1 MSNLDKL
8 RAKNKAAQEMKAQNQ
23 AKKSENLVDDIIQ
36 SGISYEEA
44 SGDDS
49 QNVNQKE
56 NQNEKNTEE
65 IVKDV
70 INEKIEEDEKK
81 VLATE
86 SPERVLNDEERNNV
100 SMEAENTVEPPLN
113 ASEGKMAKR
122 TAKEA
127 TKGRRNTKTSEEQQT
142 IKAAISLVASKKENK
157 SVRKSFLI
165 KESSNEKLKILADQL
180 GTSENDVINQILE
193 SVLSDV
199 E

>member
-36 SGISYEEA
+36 SGVSYEEA
-44 SGDDS
+44 SNDETKKETVTAENITENAE
-49 QNVNQKE
+49 NVKKE
-56 NQNEKNTEE
+56 EN
-65 IVKDV
+65 
-70 INEKIEEDEKK
+70 EKK
-81 VLATE
+81 VPVTE
-86 SPERVLNDEERNNV
+86 SPKQPINEDQGKDVSIEEKN
-100 SMEAENTVEPPLN
+100 AVETPLN
-113 ASEGKMAKR
+113 ASEGKMTKKPSR
-122 TAKEA
+122 EA
-127 TKGRRNTKTSEEQQT
+127 VKSKKSTKGAEEQQT
-142 IKAAISLVASKKENK
+142 IKAAISLVASRRENK

>member
-36 SGISYEEA
+36 SGVSYEEA
-44 SGDDS
+44 SNDEAKKETVTAENITENAE
-49 QNVNQKE
+49 NVKKE
-56 NQNEKNTEE
+56 ENEEKVPVTESSKQPINEDQGKDVSIEEKN
-65 IVKDV
+65 
-70 INEKIEEDEKK
+70 
-81 VLATE
+81 A
-86 SPERVLNDEERNNV
+86 
-100 SMEAENTVEPPLN
+100 VETPLN
-113 ASEGKMAKR
+113 ASEGKVTKKPSR
-122 TAKEA
+122 EA
-127 TKGRRNTKTSEEQQT
+127 VKSKKSTKGAEEQQT
-142 IKAAISLVASKKENK
+142 IKAAISLVASRRENK

>member
-36 SGISYEEA
+36 SGMSYEEA
-44 SGDDS
+44 SNDES
-49 QNVNQKE
+49 KNETVTAE
-56 NQNEKNTEE
+56 NTTENAE
-65 IVKDV
+65 NIK
-70 INEKIEEDEKK
+70 KEEDEKK
-81 VLATE
+81 VPVTE
-86 SPERVLNDEERNNV
+86 SSKQPINEGQGKDVSVEE
-100 SMEAENTVEPPLN
+100 ENAVETPLN
-113 ASEGKMAKR
+113 ASEGKTTKKPSR
-122 TAKEA
+122 EA
-127 TKGRRNTKTSEEQQT
+127 VKSKKSTKGAEEQQT
-142 IKAAISLVASKKENK
+142 IKAAISLVASRRENK

>member
-36 SGISYEEA
+36 SGVSYEEA
-44 SGDDS
+44 SNDEIKKETIKAENATE
-49 QNVNQKE
+49 NVQTVN
-56 NQNEKNTEE
+56 
-65 IVKDV
+65 
-70 INEKIEEDEKK
+70 IEENKTK
-81 VLATE
+81 VPVTE
-86 SPERVLNDEERNNV
+86 SPKQPLNEDEGKDV
-100 SMEAENTVEPPLN
+100 SVEEKNLVETHLN
-113 ASEGKMAKR
+113 ASEGKTTKKPARETTKSR
-122 TAKEA
+122 KS
-127 TKGRRNTKTSEEQQT
+127 TKGAEEQQT
-142 IKAAISLVASKKENK
+142 IKAAISLVASRRENK

>member
-36 SGISYEEA
+36 SGVSYEEA
-44 SGDDS
+44 SNDEAK
-49 QNVNQKE
+49 KE
-56 NQNEKNTEE
+56 TVTAENNTENAE
-65 IVKDV
+65 NIK
-70 INEKIEEDEKK
+70 KEENEKK
-81 VLATE
+81 VPATE
-86 SPERVLNDEERNNV
+86 SSKQPINEDQGKDVSVEE
-100 SMEAENTVEPPLN
+100 ENAVEPPLN
-113 ASEGKMAKR
+113 VSEGKTTKKPSR
-122 TAKEA
+122 EA
-127 TKGRRNTKTSEEQQT
+127 VKSKKSTKGAEEQQT
-142 IKAAISLVASKKENK
+142 IKAAISLVASRRENK

>member
-36 SGISYEEA
+36 SGVSYEEA
-44 SGDDS
+44 SNDEAK
-49 QNVNQKE
+49 KE
-56 NQNEKNTEE
+56 TVTAENTTEKVENIKKEE
-65 IVKDV
+65 
-70 INEKIEEDEKK
+70 NEKK
-81 VLATE
+81 VPVTE
-86 SPERVLNDEERNNV
+86 SSKQPINEDQGKDVSVEE
-100 SMEAENTVEPPLN
+100 ENAVETPLN
-113 ASEGKMAKR
+113 ASEGKITKKPSR
-122 TAKEA
+122 EA
-127 TKGRRNTKTSEEQQT
+127 VKSKKSTKGAEEQQT
-142 IKAAISLVASKKENK
+142 IKAAISLVASRRENK

>member
-36 SGISYEEA
+36 SGVSYEEA
-44 SGDDS
+44 SNDEAKKETVTAENTTE
-49 QNVNQKE
+49 NVENIKKE
-56 NQNEKNTEE
+56 EN
-65 IVKDV
+65 
-70 INEKIEEDEKK
+70 EKK
-81 VLATE
+81 VPVTE
-86 SPERVLNDEERNNV
+86 SSKQPINEDKGKDVSIEE
-100 SMEAENTVEPPLN
+100 ENAVETPLN
-113 ASEGKMAKR
+113 ASEGKTTKKPSR
-122 TAKEA
+122 EA
-127 TKGRRNTKTSEEQQT
+127 VKSKKSTKGAEEQQT
-142 IKAAISLVASKKENK
+142 IKAAISLVASRRENK

>member
-23 AKKSENLVDDIIQ
+23 VKKSENLVDDIIQ
-36 SGISYEEA
+36 SGVSYEEA
-44 SGDDS
+44 SNDEAK
-49 QNVNQKE
+49 KE
-56 NQNEKNTEE
+56 TVTAENITENAE
-65 IVKDV
+65 NAK
-70 INEKIEEDEKK
+70 KEENEKK
-81 VLATE
+81 VPVTE
-86 SPERVLNDEERNNV
+86 SPKQPINEDQGKDVSIEEKSV
-100 SMEAENTVEPPLN
+100 VETPLN
-113 ASEGKMAKR
+113 ASEGKTTKKPSR
-122 TAKEA
+122 EA
-127 TKGRRNTKTSEEQQT
+127 VKSKKSTKGAEEQQT
-142 IKAAISLVASKKENK
+142 IKAAISLVASRRENK

>member
-36 SGISYEEA
+36 SGVSYEEA
-44 SGDDS
+44 SNDES
-49 QNVNQKE
+49 KKE
-56 NQNEKNTEE
+56 TVTAENTTENAENIKKEE
-65 IVKDV
+65 
-70 INEKIEEDEKK
+70 NEKK
-81 VLATE
+81 VPATE
-86 SPERVLNDEERNNV
+86 SSKQPINEGQGKDVSVEE
-100 SMEAENTVEPPLN
+100 ENAVEPPLN
-113 ASEGKMAKR
+113 ASEGKTTKKPSR
-122 TAKEA
+122 EA
-127 TKGRRNTKTSEEQQT
+127 VKSKKSTKGAEEQQT
-142 IKAAISLVASKKENK
+142 IKAAISLVASRRENK

>member
-36 SGISYEEA
+36 SGVSYEEA
-44 SGDDS
+44 SNDEAKKETVTAE
-49 QNVNQKE
+49 NVTENAENVKKE
-56 NQNEKNTEE
+56 EN
-65 IVKDV
+65 
-70 INEKIEEDEKK
+70 EKK
-81 VLATE
+81 VPVTE
-86 SPERVLNDEERNNV
+86 SPKQPINEDQGKDVSIEEKN
-100 SMEAENTVEPPLN
+100 AVETPLN
-113 ASEGKMAKR
+113 ASEGKMTKKPSR
-122 TAKEA
+122 EA
-127 TKGRRNTKTSEEQQT
+127 VKSKKSSKGAEEQQT
-142 IKAAISLVASKKENK
+142 IKAAISLVASRRENK

>member
-36 SGISYEEA
+36 SGVSYEEA
-44 SGDDS
+44 SNDES
-49 QNVNQKE
+49 KKE
-56 NQNEKNTEE
+56 TVTAENTTENAENIKKEE
-65 IVKDV
+65 I
-70 INEKIEEDEKK
+70 EKK
-81 VLATE
+81 VPVTE
-86 SPERVLNDEERNNV
+86 SSKQPINEGQGKDVSVEE
-100 SMEAENTVEPPLN
+100 ENAVETPLN
-113 ASEGKMAKR
+113 TSEGKTTKKPSR
-122 TAKEA
+122 EA
-127 TKGRRNTKTSEEQQT
+127 VKSKKSTKGAEEQQT
-142 IKAAISLVASKKENK
+142 IKAAISLVASRRENK

>member
-23 AKKSENLVDDIIQ
+23 VKKSENLVDDIIQ
-36 SGISYEEA
+36 SGMSYEEA
-44 SGDDS
+44 SNDES
-49 QNVNQKE
+49 KKETVTAENTTENVENIKKKE
-56 NQNEKNTEE
+56 N
-65 IVKDV
+65 
-70 INEKIEEDEKK
+70 EKK
-81 VLATE
+81 VPATE
-86 SPERVLNDEERNNV
+86 SSKQTINEGQGKDV
-100 SMEAENTVEPPLN
+100 SVEGENAVEAHLN
-113 ASEGKMAKR
+113 ASEGKTTKKPSR
-122 TAKEA
+122 EA
-127 TKGRRNTKTSEEQQT
+127 VKSKKSTKGAEEQQT
-142 IKAAISLVASKKENK
+142 IKAAISLVASRRENK

>member
-23 AKKSENLVDDIIQ
+23 VKKSENLVDDIIQ
-36 SGISYEEA
+36 SGVSYEEA
-44 SGDDS
+44 SNDEAK
-49 QNVNQKE
+49 KE
-56 NQNEKNTEE
+56 TVTAENITENAE
-65 IVKDV
+65 NAK
-70 INEKIEEDEKK
+70 KEENEKK
-81 VLATE
+81 VPVTE
-86 SPERVLNDEERNNV
+86 SPKQPINEDQGKDVSIEEKN
-100 SMEAENTVEPPLN
+100 AVETPLN
-113 ASEGKMAKR
+113 ASEGKTTKKPSR
-122 TAKEA
+122 EA
-127 TKGRRNTKTSEEQQT
+127 VKSKKSTKGAEEQQT
-142 IKAAISLVASKKENK
+142 IKAAISLVASRRENK

>member
-36 SGISYEEA
+36 SGVSYEEA
-44 SGDDS
+44 SNDEAKKETVTAE
-49 QNVNQKE
+49 NVTENAENVKKE
-56 NQNEKNTEE
+56 EN
-65 IVKDV
+65 
-70 INEKIEEDEKK
+70 EKK
-81 VLATE
+81 VPVTE
-86 SPERVLNDEERNNV
+86 NPKQPINEGQGKDVSIEEKD
-100 SMEAENTVEPPLN
+100 AVEPPLN
-113 ASEGKMAKR
+113 ASEGKMTKKPSREAVKSKR
-122 TAKEA
+122 S
-127 TKGRRNTKTSEEQQT
+127 TKGAEEQQT
-142 IKAAISLVASKKENK
+142 IKAAISLVASRRENK

>member
-36 SGISYEEA
+36 SGVSYEEA
-44 SGDDS
+44 SNDEAKKETVTAE
-49 QNVNQKE
+49 NVTENAENVKKE
-56 NQNEKNTEE
+56 EN
-65 IVKDV
+65 
-70 INEKIEEDEKK
+70 EKK
-81 VLATE
+81 VPATE
-86 SPERVLNDEERNNV
+86 SSKQPINEDQGKDVSIEEKN
-100 SMEAENTVEPPLN
+100 AVEPPLN
-113 ASEGKMAKR
+113 ASEGKMTKKPSR
-122 TAKEA
+122 EA
-127 TKGRRNTKTSEEQQT
+127 VKSKKSTKGAEEQQT
-142 IKAAISLVASKKENK
+142 IKAAISLVASRRENK

>member
-36 SGISYEEA
+36 SGVSYEEA
-44 SGDDS
+44 SNDEAKKETVTAENTTE
-49 QNVNQKE
+49 NVENIKKE
-56 NQNEKNTEE
+56 EN
-65 IVKDV
+65 
-70 INEKIEEDEKK
+70 EKK
-81 VLATE
+81 VPVTE
-86 SPERVLNDEERNNV
+86 SSKQPINEGQGKDVSGEE
-100 SMEAENTVEPPLN
+100 ENAVETPLN
-113 ASEGKMAKR
+113 ASEGKTTKKPSR
-122 TAKEA
+122 EA
-127 TKGRRNTKTSEEQQT
+127 VKSKKSTKGAEEQQT
-142 IKAAISLVASKKENK
+142 IKAAISLVASRRENK

>member
-36 SGISYEEA
+36 SGVSYEEA
-44 SGDDS
+44 SNDEAK
-49 QNVNQKE
+49 KE
-56 NQNEKNTEE
+56 TVTAENITENTEN
-65 IVKDV
+65 VK
-70 INEKIEEDEKK
+70 KEENEKK
-81 VLATE
+81 VPATE
-86 SPERVLNDEERNNV
+86 SSKQPINEGQGKDVSIEEKN
-100 SMEAENTVEPPLN
+100 AVEPPLN
-113 ASEGKMAKR
+113 ASEGKMTKKPSR
-122 TAKEA
+122 EA
-127 TKGRRNTKTSEEQQT
+127 VKSKKSTKGAEEQQT
-142 IKAAISLVASKKENK
+142 IKAAISLVASRRENK

>member
-36 SGISYEEA
+36 SGVSYEEA
-44 SGDDS
+44 SNDEAKKETVTAENITENAE
-49 QNVNQKE
+49 NVKKE
-56 NQNEKNTEE
+56 EN
-65 IVKDV
+65 
-70 INEKIEEDEKK
+70 EKK
-81 VLATE
+81 VPVTE
-86 SPERVLNDEERNNV
+86 SSKQPINEDQGKDVSIEEENAVETPLND
-100 SMEAENTVEPPLN
+100 
-113 ASEGKMAKR
+113 SEGKMTKKPSREAVKSKR
-122 TAKEA
+122 S
-127 TKGRRNTKTSEEQQT
+127 TKGAEEQQT
-142 IKAAISLVASKKENK
+142 IKAAISLVASRRENK

>member
-36 SGISYEEA
+36 SGVSYEEA
-44 SGDDS
+44 SNDEAK
-49 QNVNQKE
+49 KE
-56 NQNEKNTEE
+56 TVTAENTTENAENIKKEE
-65 IVKDV
+65 
-70 INEKIEEDEKK
+70 NEKK
-81 VLATE
+81 VPVTE
-86 SPERVLNDEERNNV
+86 SSKQPINEDQGKDVSVEEKN
-100 SMEAENTVEPPLN
+100 AVETPLN
-113 ASEGKMAKR
+113 ASEGKTTKKPSR
-122 TAKEA
+122 EA
-127 TKGRRNTKTSEEQQT
+127 VKSKKSTKGAEEQQT
-142 IKAAISLVASKKENK
+142 IKAAISLVASRRENK

>member
-36 SGISYEEA
+36 SGVSYEEA
-44 SGDDS
+44 SNDEAKKETVTAENTTE
-49 QNVNQKE
+49 NVENIKKE
-56 NQNEKNTEE
+56 EN
-65 IVKDV
+65 
-70 INEKIEEDEKK
+70 EKK
-81 VLATE
+81 VPVTE
-86 SPERVLNDEERNNV
+86 SSKQPINEEQGKDV
-100 SMEAENTVEPPLN
+100 SVEEENAVETPLN
-113 ASEGKMAKR
+113 ASEGKTTKKPSR
-122 TAKEA
+122 EA
-127 TKGRRNTKTSEEQQT
+127 VKSKKSTKGAEEQQT
-142 IKAAISLVASKKENK
+142 IKAAISLVASRRENK

>member
-36 SGISYEEA
+36 SGVSYEEA
-44 SGDDS
+44 SNDEL
-49 QNVNQKE
+49 QKE
-56 NQNEKNTEE
+56 VHAVADTQ
-65 IVKDV
+65 
-70 INEKIEEDEKK
+70 EKIEIAEKEENETKVLETEAPKQALNEDEGK
-81 VLATE
+81 VV
-86 SPERVLNDEERNNV
+86 SVEE
-100 SMEAENTVEPPLN
+100 ENAVETPSN
-113 ASEGKMAKR
+113 ASEGKMVKKAV
-122 TAKEA
+122 KET
-127 TKGRRNTKTSEEQQT
+127 TKSRKNTKASEEQQT
-142 IKAAISLVASKKENK
+142 IKAAISFVASRRENK

-165 KESSNEKLKILADQL
+165 KESSNEKLKILAEQL

>member
-36 SGISYEEA
+36 SGVSYEEA
-44 SGDDS
+44 SNDEAKKETVTAEDTTE
-49 QNVNQKE
+49 NVENIKKE
-56 NQNEKNTEE
+56 EN
-65 IVKDV
+65 
-70 INEKIEEDEKK
+70 EKK
-81 VLATE
+81 VPVTE
-86 SPERVLNDEERNNV
+86 SSKQPINEGQGKDVSVEE
-100 SMEAENTVEPPLN
+100 ENAVEPPLN
-113 ASEGKMAKR
+113 ASEGKTTKKPSR
-122 TAKEA
+122 EA
-127 TKGRRNTKTSEEQQT
+127 VKSKKSTKGAEEQQT
-142 IKAAISLVASKKENK
+142 IKAAISLVASRRENK

>member
-36 SGISYEEA
+36 SGMSYEEA
-44 SGDDS
+44 SNDES
-49 QNVNQKE
+49 KKE
-56 NQNEKNTEE
+56 TVTAENTTENAENIKKEE
-65 IVKDV
+65 
-70 INEKIEEDEKK
+70 NEKK
-81 VLATE
+81 VPATE
-86 SPERVLNDEERNNV
+86 SSKQPINEGQGKDVSVEE
-100 SMEAENTVEPPLN
+100 ENAVETPLN
-113 ASEGKMAKR
+113 VSEGKTTKKSSR
-122 TAKEA
+122 EA
-127 TKGRRNTKTSEEQQT
+127 VKSKKSTKGAEEQQT
-142 IKAAISLVASKKENK
+142 IKAAISLVASRRENK

>member
-36 SGISYEEA
+36 SGVSYEEA
-44 SGDDS
+44 SNDEVKKETVTAENITENAE
-49 QNVNQKE
+49 NVKKE
-56 NQNEKNTEE
+56 EN
-65 IVKDV
+65 
-70 INEKIEEDEKK
+70 EKK
-81 VLATE
+81 VPVTE
-86 SPERVLNDEERNNV
+86 SSKQPINEGQGKDVSVEE
-100 SMEAENTVEPPLN
+100 ENAVETPLN
-113 ASEGKMAKR
+113 ASEGKTTKKPSR
-122 TAKEA
+122 EA
-127 TKGRRNTKTSEEQQT
+127 VKSKKSTKGAEEQQT
-142 IKAAISLVASKKENK
+142 IKAAISLVASRRENK

>member
-36 SGISYEEA
+36 SGVSYEEA
-44 SGDDS
+44 SNDEAKKETVTAENITENAE
-49 QNVNQKE
+49 NVKKE
-56 NQNEKNTEE
+56 EN
-65 IVKDV
+65 
-70 INEKIEEDEKK
+70 EKK
-81 VLATE
+81 VPVTE
-86 SPERVLNDEERNNV
+86 SSKQPINEDQGKDVSIEEKN
-100 SMEAENTVEPPLN
+100 AVETPLN
-113 ASEGKMAKR
+113 ASEGKMTKKPSR
-122 TAKEA
+122 EA
-127 TKGRRNTKTSEEQQT
+127 VKSKKSTKGAEEQQT
-142 IKAAISLVASKKENK
+142 IKAAISLVASRRENK

>member
-23 AKKSENLVDDIIQ
+23 VKKSENLVDDIIQ
-36 SGISYEEA
+36 SGVSYEEA
-44 SGDDS
+44 SNDESKKETVTADNTTE
-49 QNVNQKE
+49 NVENIKKE
-56 NQNEKNTEE
+56 EN
-65 IVKDV
+65 
-70 INEKIEEDEKK
+70 EKK
-81 VLATE
+81 VPVTE
-86 SPERVLNDEERNNV
+86 SSKQPINEDQGKDVSTEE
-100 SMEAENTVEPPLN
+100 ENAVETPLN
-113 ASEGKMAKR
+113 ASEGKTTKKPSR
-122 TAKEA
+122 EA
-127 TKGRRNTKTSEEQQT
+127 VKSKKSTKGAEEQQT
-142 IKAAISLVASKKENK
+142 IKAAISLVASRRENK

>member
-36 SGISYEEA
+36 SGMSYEEA
-44 SGDDS
+44 SNDES
-49 QNVNQKE
+49 KKETVTAENTTENVENIKKE
-56 NQNEKNTEE
+56 EN
-65 IVKDV
+65 
-70 INEKIEEDEKK
+70 EKK
-81 VLATE
+81 VPVTE
-86 SPERVLNDEERNNV
+86 SSKQPINEGQGKDVSVEEKN
-100 SMEAENTVEPPLN
+100 AVETPLN
-113 ASEGKMAKR
+113 ASEGKTTKKPSR
-122 TAKEA
+122 EA
-127 TKGRRNTKTSEEQQT
+127 VKSKKSTKGAEEQQT
-142 IKAAISLVASKKENK
+142 IKAAISLVASRRENK

>member
-23 AKKSENLVDDIIQ
+23 VKKSENLVDDIIQ
-36 SGISYEEA
+36 SGMSYEEA
-44 SGDDS
+44 SNDEAKKETVTAENTTE
-49 QNVNQKE
+49 NVENIKKKE
-56 NQNEKNTEE
+56 N
-65 IVKDV
+65 
-70 INEKIEEDEKK
+70 EKK
-81 VLATE
+81 VPVTE
-86 SPERVLNDEERNNV
+86 SSKQPINEGQGKDVSVEE
-100 SMEAENTVEPPLN
+100 ENAVETPLN
-113 ASEGKMAKR
+113 ASEGKTTKKPSR
-122 TAKEA
+122 EA
-127 TKGRRNTKTSEEQQT
+127 VKSKKSTKGAEEQQT
-142 IKAAISLVASKKENK
+142 IKAAISLVASRRENK

>member
-36 SGISYEEA
+36 SGVSYEEA
-44 SGDDS
+44 SNDES
-49 QNVNQKE
+49 KKETVTAENTTENVENIKKE
-56 NQNEKNTEE
+56 EN
-65 IVKDV
+65 
-70 INEKIEEDEKK
+70 EKK
-81 VLATE
+81 VPVTE
-86 SPERVLNDEERNNV
+86 SSKQPINEDQGKDVSVEE
-100 SMEAENTVEPPLN
+100 ENAVEPPLN
-113 ASEGKMAKR
+113 VSEGKTTKKPSR
-122 TAKEA
+122 EA
-127 TKGRRNTKTSEEQQT
+127 VKSKKSTKGAEEQQT
-142 IKAAISLVASKKENK
+142 IKAAISLVASRRENK

>member
-36 SGISYEEA
+36 SGVSYEEA
-44 SGDDS
+44 SNDEAKKETVTAENTTE
-49 QNVNQKE
+49 NVENIKKE
-56 NQNEKNTEE
+56 EN
-65 IVKDV
+65 
-70 INEKIEEDEKK
+70 EKK
-81 VLATE
+81 VPVTE
-86 SPERVLNDEERNNV
+86 SSKQPINEGQGKDVSVEE
-100 SMEAENTVEPPLN
+100 ENAVETPLN
-113 ASEGKMAKR
+113 ASEGKTTKKPSR
-122 TAKEA
+122 EA
-127 TKGRRNTKTSEEQQT
+127 VKSKKSTKGAEEQQT
-142 IKAAISLVASKKENK
+142 IKAAISLVASRRENK

>member
-36 SGISYEEA
+36 SGVSYEEA
-44 SGDDS
+44 SNDEAK
-49 QNVNQKE
+49 KE
-56 NQNEKNTEE
+56 TVTAEDITENTEN
-65 IVKDV
+65 VK
-70 INEKIEEDEKK
+70 EEENEKK
-81 VLATE
+81 VPAAE
-86 SPERVLNDEERNNV
+86 SSKQPINEGQGKDVSIEEKN
-100 SMEAENTVEPPLN
+100 AVETPLN
-113 ASEGKMAKR
+113 ASEGKMTKKPSREAVKSKR
-122 TAKEA
+122 S
-127 TKGRRNTKTSEEQQT
+127 TKGAEEQQT
-142 IKAAISLVASKKENK
+142 IKAAISLVASRRENK

>member
-36 SGISYEEA
+36 SGVSYEEA
-44 SGDDS
+44 SNDEAK
-49 QNVNQKE
+49 KE
-56 NQNEKNTEE
+56 TVTAENITENTEN
-65 IVKDV
+65 VK
-70 INEKIEEDEKK
+70 EEENEKK
-81 VLATE
+81 VPATE
-86 SPERVLNDEERNNV
+86 SSKQPINEGQGKDVSIEEKDV
-100 SMEAENTVEPPLN
+100 VETPLN
-113 ASEGKMAKR
+113 ASEGKMTKKPSR
-122 TAKEA
+122 EA
-127 TKGRRNTKTSEEQQT
+127 VKSKKSTKGAEEQQT
-142 IKAAISLVASKKENK
+142 IKAAISLVASRRENK

>member
-36 SGISYEEA
+36 SGVSYEEA
-44 SGDDS
+44 S
-49 QNVNQKE
+49 
-56 NQNEKNTEE
+56 
-65 IVKDV
+65 
-70 INEKIEEDEKK
+70 
-81 VLATE
+81 
-86 SPERVLNDEERNNV
+86 NDESIKETV
-100 SMEAENTVEPPLN
+100 TAENTTENAENIKKEENKKKVPVTESSKQPINEDQGKDVSVEEENAVETPLN
-113 ASEGKMAKR
+113 ASEGKTTKKPSR
-122 TAKEA
+122 EA
-127 TKGRRNTKTSEEQQT
+127 VKSKKSTKGAEEQQT
-142 IKAAISLVASKKENK
+142 IKAAISLVASRRENK

>member
-36 SGISYEEA
+36 SGVSYEEA
-44 SGDDS
+44 SNDEAKKETVTAENITENAE
-49 QNVNQKE
+49 NVKKE
-56 NQNEKNTEE
+56 EN
-65 IVKDV
+65 
-70 INEKIEEDEKK
+70 EKK
-81 VLATE
+81 VPATE
-86 SPERVLNDEERNNV
+86 SSKQPINEDQGKDV
-100 SMEAENTVEPPLN
+100 SMEEKNAVEPPLN
-113 ASEGKMAKR
+113 ASEGKMTKKPSREAAKS
-122 TAKEA
+122 KKS
-127 TKGRRNTKTSEEQQT
+127 TKGAEEQQT
-142 IKAAISLVASKKENK
+142 IKAAISLVASRRENK

>member
-36 SGISYEEA
+36 SGVSYEEA
-44 SGDDS
+44 SNDEAK
-49 QNVNQKE
+49 KE
-56 NQNEKNTEE
+56 TVTAENITENAE
-65 IVKDV
+65 NAK
-70 INEKIEEDEKK
+70 KEENEKK
-81 VLATE
+81 VPVTE
-86 SPERVLNDEERNNV
+86 SPKQPINEDQGKDVSIEEKN
-100 SMEAENTVEPPLN
+100 AVETPLN
-113 ASEGKMAKR
+113 ASEGKMTKKPSR
-122 TAKEA
+122 EA
-127 TKGRRNTKTSEEQQT
+127 VKSKKSTKGAEEQQT
-142 IKAAISLVASKKENK
+142 IKAAISLVASRRENK

>member
-36 SGISYEEA
+36 SGVSYEEA
-44 SGDDS
+44 SNDEAKKETVTAENTTE
-49 QNVNQKE
+49 NVENIKKE
-56 NQNEKNTEE
+56 EN
-65 IVKDV
+65 
-70 INEKIEEDEKK
+70 EKK
-81 VLATE
+81 VPVTE
-86 SPERVLNDEERNNV
+86 SSKQPINEGQGKDVSVEE
-100 SMEAENTVEPPLN
+100 ENAVETPLN
-113 ASEGKMAKR
+113 ASEGKTTKKPSR
-122 TAKEA
+122 ETVKSKKS
-127 TKGRRNTKTSEEQQT
+127 TKGAEEQQT
-142 IKAAISLVASKKENK
+142 IKAAISLVASRRENK

>member
-36 SGISYEEA
+36 SVVSYEEA
-44 SGDDS
+44 SNDEAK
-49 QNVNQKE
+49 KE
-56 NQNEKNTEE
+56 TVTAENITENTEN
-65 IVKDV
+65 VK
-70 INEKIEEDEKK
+70 KEENEKK
-81 VLATE
+81 VPATE
-86 SPERVLNDEERNNV
+86 SSKQPINEGQGKDVSIEEKD
-100 SMEAENTVEPPLN
+100 AVETPLN
-113 ASEGKMAKR
+113 ASEGKMTKKPSR
-122 TAKEA
+122 EA
-127 TKGRRNTKTSEEQQT
+127 VKSKKSTKGAEEQQT
-142 IKAAISLVASKKENK
+142 IKAAISLVASRRENK

>member
-36 SGISYEEA
+36 SGVSYEEA
-44 SGDDS
+44 SNDEAK
-49 QNVNQKE
+49 KE
-56 NQNEKNTEE
+56 TVTAENITENTEN
-65 IVKDV
+65 VK
-70 INEKIEEDEKK
+70 KEENEKK
-81 VLATE
+81 VPATE
-86 SPERVLNDEERNNV
+86 SSKQLINEGQGKDVSIEEKDV
-100 SMEAENTVEPPLN
+100 VETPLN
-113 ASEGKMAKR
+113 ASEGKMTKKPSR
-122 TAKEA
+122 EA
-127 TKGRRNTKTSEEQQT
+127 VKSKKSTKGAEEQQT
-142 IKAAISLVASKKENK
+142 IKAAISLVASRRENK

>member
-36 SGISYEEA
+36 SGVSYEEA
-44 SGDDS
+44 SNDEAK
-49 QNVNQKE
+49 KE
-56 NQNEKNTEE
+56 TVTAENITENTEN
-65 IVKDV
+65 VK
-70 INEKIEEDEKK
+70 KEENEKK
-81 VLATE
+81 VPAAE
-86 SPERVLNDEERNNV
+86 SSKQPINEGQGKDVSIEEKD
-100 SMEAENTVEPPLN
+100 AVETPLN
-113 ASEGKMAKR
+113 ASEGKMTKKPSR
-122 TAKEA
+122 EA
-127 TKGRRNTKTSEEQQT
+127 VKSKKSTKGAEEQQT
-142 IKAAISLVASKKENK
+142 IKAAISLVASRRENK